1 MNKFFIKKWSLFSL
15 KILFIAMESSK
26 EKLALTSDA
35 QVTQPFSKP
44 LDYTFMCLTA
54 ITGKINF

>member
-1 MNKFFIKKWSLFSL
+1 
-15 KILFIAMESSK
+15 MESSK